1 MVNTADSK
9 EFLLKEFEKL
19 DKEGQKKILD
29 YAKKLSRTQGN
40 NKKKTTKNLRG
51 ALRKYKDKEL
61 RQKENE
67 AWTSAVKEKH
77 ENS

>member
-1 MVNTADSK
+1 MNTTKSK

-19 DKEGQKKILD
+19 DEESQKKILD
-29 YAKKLSRTQGN
+29 YVKRLSRTQGYT
-40 NKKKTTKNLRG
+40 KKKTSKNLRG

-61 RQKENE
+61 RQKENM
-67 AWTSAVKEKH
+67 AWTNAVKEKH